1 MIEKILLTISII
13 LNLILIV
20 AVFFRTALNEIVKD
34 WWIEKKQTK
43 KEHKQR
49 FLELRSN
56 LLKLSRLSFTILIFR
71 AMANSKED
79 KDVKAQMFN
88 NSKPTLD
95 QWRDI
100 NTDIE
105 ENDIHYPQDIREL
118 YTKYR
123 REMGKATEKVFLKS
137 VYDQQSLIKLTDKVM
152 SALGSIIEKVN
163 YYIEN

>member
-13 LNLILIV
+13 LKLILIV

-100 NTDIE
+100 NNDIE
-105 ENDIHYPQDIREL
+105 ENDTLSPRH
-118 YTKYR
+118 T
-123 REMGKATEKVFLKS
+123 G
-137 VYDQQSLIKLTDKVM
+137 
-152 SALGSIIEKVN
+152 II
-163 YYIEN
+163 Y